1 MIAGELD
8 ISVGALIP
16 AGGMS
21 AMAGLY
27 ELNIWLGGDQP
38 TVAGIIGYVNGLL
51 VTRTN
56 VPSLIVTLATLF
68 VVAGLNAYVSKQ
80 FAGTTQHSLQD
91 VGPVSE
97 FLMGDYHSLIF
108 CEGDSKVVIFRSLQ
122 SSFFI
127 WIIFAIICF
136 ICISLLEAMDF
147 AMGGDQESARNSIP
161 TNRLKIALFMLSAMS
176 AALVGMTEAV
186 LANTAST
193 TTQFGMIFNTI
204 ICVVVGGVLLTGG
217 FGTVTGTIFGTLT
230 FGIVFQGINFTA
242 FDKDLNM
249 LFIGALLLIAVL
261 MNYTVRNLATSAS
274 TTKKVRT
281 AIMSDT
287 KPVWKCATLTKALA
301 QSTYYDI
308 SLKVNEGEVL
318 CLLGDNGAGKSTLI
332 KTLSGVHQPTRGE
345 MLMDGQP
352 EFCAPQGCAGHGDCN
367 GAQFGGTYPL
377 MSIGRNFFA
386 GTEPTKGFGPFKIFD
401 RKKANEIAVEQ
412 VQKFGITR
420 ITDGD
425 RLVGGLSGGERQSLA
440 IRVPFILGRGF

>member
-1 MIAGELD
+1 MSNSDNDLDNDKKQFSLLALFRRPEAGAAAGFVLIFLFFGYFGWEKNFLTALGSSTWLNFASKVGIIAIPIGFLMIAGELD

-16 AGGMS
+16 AGGIVL
-21 AMAGLY
+21 AMATELY
-27 ELNIWLGGDQP
+27 GLNIWLGMGISLL
-38 TVAGIIGYVNGLL
+38 VAGCIGYVNGLL

-80 FAGTTQHSLQD
+80 LAGTTQHSLQD

-108 CEGDSKVVIFRSLQ
+108 GEGDSKVVIFRSLQ

-136 ICISLLEAMDF
+136 YILHISPWGNWIF
-147 AMGGDQESARNSIP
+147 AMGGDQESARNAGIP

-261 MNYTVRNLATSAS
+261 MNDTFRNLATSAS
-274 TTKKVRT
+274 TTKK
-281 AIMSDT
+281 
-287 KPVWKCATLTKALA
+287 K
-301 QSTYYDI
+301 
-308 SLKVNEGEVL
+308 
-318 CLLGDNGAGKSTLI
+318 
-332 KTLSGVHQPTRGE
+332 
-345 MLMDGQP
+345 
-352 EFCAPQGCAGHGDCN
+352 
-367 GAQFGGTYPL
+367 
-377 MSIGRNFFA
+377 
-386 GTEPTKGFGPFKIFD
+386 
-401 RKKANEIAVEQ
+401 
-412 VQKFGITR
+412 
-420 ITDGD
+420 
-425 RLVGGLSGGERQSLA
+425 
-440 IRVPFILGRGF
+440 

>member
-1 MIAGELD
+1 MSNSDNDLDHEKKRFSLLALFRRPEAGAAAGFVLIFLFFGYFGWEKNFLTALGSSTWLNFASKVGIIAIPIGFLMIAGELD

-16 AGGMS
+16 AGGIVL
-21 AMAGLY
+21 AMATGLY
-27 ELNIWLGGDQP
+27 ELNIWLGMAISL
-38 TVAGIIGYVNGLL
+38 TVAGLIGYVNGLL

-80 FAGTTQHSLQD
+80 LAGTTQHSLQD

-108 CEGDSKVVIFRSLQ
+108 GEGDSKVVIFRSLQ

-127 WIIFAIICF
+127 WIIFAISCF
-136 ICISLLEAMDF
+136 YILHISPWGNWIF
-147 AMGGDQESARNSIP
+147 AMGGDQESARNAGIP

-261 MNYTVRNLATSAS
+261 MNDTFRNLATSAS
-274 TTKKVRT
+274 TTKK
-281 AIMSDT
+281 
-287 KPVWKCATLTKALA
+287 K
-301 QSTYYDI
+301 
-308 SLKVNEGEVL
+308 
-318 CLLGDNGAGKSTLI
+318 
-332 KTLSGVHQPTRGE
+332 
-345 MLMDGQP
+345 
-352 EFCAPQGCAGHGDCN
+352 
-367 GAQFGGTYPL
+367 
-377 MSIGRNFFA
+377 
-386 GTEPTKGFGPFKIFD
+386 
-401 RKKANEIAVEQ
+401 
-412 VQKFGITR
+412 
-420 ITDGD
+420 
-425 RLVGGLSGGERQSLA
+425 
-440 IRVPFILGRGF
+440 